1 MIHKLN
7 YDPFSF
13 SKQFNTTVGFEPI
26 LKRLAEMTE
35 AMPKIPTYPPYN
47 IKKVDETKYVIEMA
61 VAGFGRQDLEL
72 ELKEDT
78 LTVKGAV
85 NTEDGDYLYKGIADR
100 AFTRQFTL
108 ADTVV
113 VKNADLING
122 MLKIWLERFIPE
134 EKKPKK
140 IEINGAPLDPTAQA
154 AQSSTQQFLSEK
166 YGEK

>member
-47 IKKVDETKYVIEMA
+47 IKKVDDTKYVIEMA
-61 VAGFGRQDLEL
+61 VAGFGKNNLEI
-72 ELKEDT
+72 EVANST
-78 LTVKGAV
+78 LTVKGGLTVDDMAQETV
-85 NTEDGDYLYKGIADR
+85 NPVQYIYKGVADR
-100 AFTRQFTL
+100 AFTRKFTL
-108 ADTVV
+108 ADTVE
-113 VKNADLING
+113 VKNAELVNG
-122 MLKIWLERFIPE
+122 MLKLWLENIIPD

-140 IEINGAPLDPTAQA
+140 VEI
-154 AQSSTQQFLSEK
+154 K
-166 YGEK
+166 